1 MRISAYFCGKVKNS
15 TYITVKKKVPER
27 VDSRVQFGWRLRNVN
42 ISKTKK
48 RFPKRKMSFFLLL
61 KSVLDK
67 QQLFLISW
75 TLSLRNF
82 HKKCVLRATF

>member
-1 MRISAYFCGKVKNS
+1 MRISAYFCGKVKKS

-48 RFPKRKMSFFLLL
+48 RFSKKENVIFPSFEKRF
-61 KSVLDK
+61 
-67 QQLFLISW
+67 
-75 TLSLRNF
+75 R
-82 HKKCVLRATF
+82 